1 MTKNGVIGVDM
12 GGTKINAG
20 LIRDNGLVKS
30 VTLPTLAHESE
41 YVIVNQLI
49 KAINMVIVPN
59 CEGIGV
65 GVPSVVDSQKGVVYN
80 VVAIP
85 AWKEVHLK
93 KVLENHFQ
101 VPVFV
106 NNDSNCFALGEN
118 YFGVGR
124 GISDFVAVTLGTGLG
139 CGIIIHD
146 KLYEGVNTGAGE
158 VGCVPYK
165 EGILEHYC
173 ASLFFKSRGYD
184 GKGLSELARL
194 GNKQALQLFDEFGS
208 HLAHAIKIVL
218 YTVDP
223 QLIIL
228 GGSISNSFD
237 LFMPSVWRHLN
248 SFLFPT
254 VIKNL
259 RIEKSDLKDSALL
272 GAAGLIYNKL
282 G

>member
-1 MTKNGVIGVDM
+1 M
-12 GGTKINAG
+12 GGTKIQAG
-20 LIRDNGLVKS
+20 LLQDNFLVES
-30 VTLPTLAHESE
+30 AVLPTPADERE
-41 YVIVNQLI
+41 EIVINQLI
-49 KAINMVIVPN
+49 DAIAKVFKPN

-65 GVPSVVDSQKGVVYN
+65 GVPSVVDSRKGIVYD

-85 AWKEVHLK
+85 SWKKVHLK
-93 KVLENHFQ
+93 ELLENRFQ
-101 VPVFV
+101 VPVIV
-106 NNDSNCFALGEN
+106 NNDSNCFALGEK
-118 YFGVGR
+118 YFGKGR
-124 GISDFVAVTLGTGLG
+124 GSSDFVAVTLGTGLG
-139 CGIIIHD
+139 CGIIIRD
-146 KLYEGVNTGAGE
+146 KLYEGLNTGAGE

-165 EGILEHYC
+165 EGILEQYC

-184 GKGLSELARL
+184 GKELSELARF

-208 HLAHAIKIVL
+208 HLAHAIKIIL

-248 SFLFPT
+248 NFLFPT

-259 RIEKSDLKDSALL
+259 RIEKSELKDSALL
-272 GAAGLIYNKL
+272 GAAGLVYNRE